1 LFYESHFQRYVNN
14 SKWKVCEHF
23 QQGGHWRHLI
33 VRSNHLNELML
44 IVIIHPQQLGE
55 EEIRE
60 EMNNM
65 AQYMLSSC
73 KDLNLKSIYYQTW
86 YVPIIVL
93 TLFQNHYFISTKCL
107 ISVFFLKAHT
117 RDALQ
122 NTHHLYFFTENRTSM
137 KKLAI

>member
-1 LFYESHFQRYVNN
+1 MQPGRFYTVSHFQDFKINPFFHKSHFQRYVNN

-86 YVPIIVL
+86 YVSIIVL
-93 TLFQNHYFISTKCL
+93 TLFQNDYFPHNFYFKCNRVL
-107 ISVFFLKAHT
+107 I
-117 RDALQ
+117 
-122 NTHHLYFFTENRTSM
+122 
-137 KKLAI
+137 